1 MKTLTKFY
9 FMMIVVFIIYASI
22 ATVFADTA
30 DIPMS
35 IYVND
40 ERVVFDETKPYID
53 VNSRTQVPV
62 CFLTEKLGA
71 DVSWNGDLFRVT
83 IKKDDLN
90 VILDIDKKEAFVNG
104 KSKMMDTKAVIQN
117 ARTVVPLRFVSESF
131 GFDVDYEYAKDIRF
145 DGKERHV
152 IDIVGNIDTV
162 NTGEPYDNL
171 YNLEVTKVPEDLVNL
186 QVYKPT
192 PEDLYEK
199 GYSFYVD
206 AKYDVTDQA
215 PYFWDESGANTL
227 IGKGSSMGYAEGLEA
242 LNDIFLKEGEKII
255 ANSIEAGKND
265 PDYVIIAEAA
275 PYLVNY
281 GPYGGG
287 IGSPGYKM
295 VEENGRTYGYFADN
309 GGSSFWGFSRIS
321 YDDDSQVKHPRI
333 SASHWYN
340 YLPDTTSEMNP
351 RVARDLNAMKPLI
364 RMYSESDRDA
374 KMFFRMYD
382 KAIRGLSY
390 ERYRDAE
397 YTDIYNFLVKAEN
410 GILEFPDGTLVKLVA
425 DSNNT
430 FIFMNVAFEK

>member
-186 QVYKPT
+186 
-192 PEDLYEK
+192 
-199 GYSFYVD
+199 
-206 AKYDVTDQA
+206 
-215 PYFWDESGANTL
+215 
-227 IGKGSSMGYAEGLEA
+227 
-242 LNDIFLKEGEKII
+242 
-255 ANSIEAGKND
+255 
-265 PDYVIIAEAA
+265 
-275 PYLVNY
+275 
-281 GPYGGG
+281 
-287 IGSPGYKM
+287 
-295 VEENGRTYGYFADN
+295 
-309 GGSSFWGFSRIS
+309 
-321 YDDDSQVKHPRI
+321 
-333 SASHWYN
+333 
-340 YLPDTTSEMNP
+340 
-351 RVARDLNAMKPLI
+351 
-364 RMYSESDRDA
+364 
-374 KMFFRMYD
+374 
-382 KAIRGLSY
+382 
-390 ERYRDAE
+390 
-397 YTDIYNFLVKAEN
+397 
-410 GILEFPDGTLVKLVA
+410 
-425 DSNNT
+425 
-430 FIFMNVAFEK
+430 